1 MILGFLAYAV
11 YSLYIYKFLYVQ
23 SRMFTHDLVLR
34 VLQVFKV
41 SAVICMPQ
49 IIDLSS
55 MLAWII
61 GFVPFD
67 M

>member
-55 MLAWII
+55 ML
-61 GFVPFD
+61 V
-67 M
+67 